1 MIIYT
6 IARLNTL
13 YIYIYIYISKHF
25 LLTKKLNKILK
36 T

>member
-13 YIYIYIYISKHF
+13 YIYIYISKHF